1 MRSNRPNNTCFD
13 RLFSVVVAVAVVALA
28 DCDFGCALLNMVLTV
43 KGEGHAEIEK
53 TSKYRTYILICWLC

>member
-13 RLFSVVVAVAVVALA
+13 RLFSVVVALA

-43 KGEGHAEIEK
+43 KGEGHTEIEK